1 MTSDPQRLLDGTSSD
16 DSAGLERDL
25 LRSLVDVSP
34 PSHAQGA
41 AWDGIATKLAAA
53 SVVAAGT
60 TVAGHTAEA
69 AHAAARGAA
78 AANGA
83 APPVATGIA
92 QAFATKTVVGMIV
105 AAGAAAAAGGAWV
118 HFGST
123 PATASSRPA
132 IHSEAPSKVAP
143 LPSVETVTPDV
154 EAPASAEVVTE
165 SPPAIRSAPRAHPD
179 DGLAREGALL
189 TDARAS
195 LRAGNPTGAL
205 AVLRK
210 LDREFPRGGLR
221 QEREVLAIEA
231 LSALGDTAAVKRR
244 AEAFVKAYPGS
255 PHGPHLRRL
264 MNLP

>member
-1 MTSDPQRLLDGTSSD
+1 MTSDPQRLLEGTSSD
-16 DSAGLERDL
+16 DGAGLERDL
-25 LRSLVDVSP
+25 LRALVDVSP

-69 AHAAARGAA
+69 AHSAAQGAA

-92 QAFATKTVVGMIV
+92 HAFASKAVLGMIA
-105 AAGAAAAAGGAWV
+105 AAGAVAVAAATWV
-118 HFGST
+118 HFGSGA
-123 PATASSRPA
+123 ATASSRPA
-132 IHSEAPSKVAP
+132 THSNAPSSVPP
-143 LPSVETVTPDV
+143 LPSVETSAPNV
-154 EAPASAEVVTE
+154 ETRTSAEAVTE
-165 SPPAIRSAPRAHPD
+165 SPPAIRPAPRTHSD

-210 LDREFPRGGLR
+210 LDREFPRGGLG

-244 AEAFVKAYPGS
+244 AEAFVKAYPDS

-264 MNLP
+264 MNPP